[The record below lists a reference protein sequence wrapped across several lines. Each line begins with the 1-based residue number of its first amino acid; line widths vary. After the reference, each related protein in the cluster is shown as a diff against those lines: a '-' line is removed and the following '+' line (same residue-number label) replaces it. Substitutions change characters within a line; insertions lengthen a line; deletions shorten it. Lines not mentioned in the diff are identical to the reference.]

1 MKYRTHISRLLWTG
15 MIVSCLALSLS
26 SASNDMVS
34 LDAILKRLA
43 VFEHGGGEEPLFQ
56 LRDYVLSHKQSP
68 EARQACEETLVT
80 FLRGTATA
88 DGKRAVCRSLR
99 LIGSGYSVPILAGML
114 SDGERSDMA
123 RYALENIPGT
133 EADAALISALNKT
146 RGPLRAGTIA
156 SLGQRRSAGAVSPL
170 KILFAGSDGETAAAA
185 GTALGQIG
193 DSKATEALIAALE
206 RMEEPLKSVAASALL
221 RCAEDRMAENLPN
234 RALVLYDRVLRARIP
249 LNLKR
254 AALRGKIASA
264 GSESPRMLMDILSG
278 RDDSLYETAISMVP
292 VVFDTADLPFLRR
305 RFPDLPAGSQ
315 RQILTLFAA
324 FPAREVRSTVI
335 AAAGS
340 SDPGVRLEALRVL
353 AKVGD
358 GTTVPL
364 LAERAFRGR
373 GEEQASARASLR
385 AMPGSDADAA
395 ILDLLGRASP
405 GVRAELIQAIAER
418 RIPAGK
424 ARLMELAASAEASDR
439 LASIRG
445 LRILAGM
452 EDFVQL
458 LNLLP
463 ALDDETEKEEM
474 ENTSAAVALKSGR
487 RELRAATVR
496 GILAHTDEARH
507 RGPLIRVLGK
517 IGDDGSLPLLRNFL
531 ESGDAGLVDSAMRA
545 LADWPTAT
553 ARDDLFV
560 LARTASSLA
569 HRVLALRAFV
579 RLTGFES
586 FRRPQAVVESLAQV
600 LPLAG
605 RAEERLLILGV
616 LPDFPCSE
624 ALRLA
629 ESLKADVGIGSEA
642 RAAAERIRERLSKL
656 RN

>member
-1 MKYRTHISRLLWTG
+1 MKHKTRTSRLLLVV
-15 MIVSCLALSLS
+15 MAASCLVLSLS
-26 SASNDMVS
+26 AAANDMVS

-56 LRDYVLSHKQSP
+56 LRNYVLSRKESP
-68 EARQACEETLVT
+68 EARRACEENLVT
-80 FLRGTATA
+80 FLCGSATA
-88 DGKRAVCRSLR
+88 AGKRAVCRQLR
-99 LIGSGYSVPILAGML
+99 LIGSGYSVPILARML
-114 SDGERSDMA
+114 SERETSDMA

-133 EADAALISALNKT
+133 EADVALISALNKT
-146 RGPLRAGTIA
+146 RGSQRVGIIA
-156 SLGQRRSAGAVSPL
+156 SLGQRRSSGAVSPL
-170 KILFAGSDGETAAAA
+170 KILFGGPDGETAVAAV
-185 GTALGQIG
+185 TALGQIG
-193 DSKATEALIAALE
+193 DSKATEALTAALE
-206 RMEEPLKSVAASALL
+206 RMKEPLKSVAASALL

-234 RALVLYDRVLRARIP
+234 RALVLFDRVFRARIP
-249 LNLKR
+249 LNLKC

-264 GSESPRMLMDILSG
+264 GSEASRMLMETLSG

-292 VVFDTADLPFLRR
+292 VVLTTANLPFLLR
-305 RFPDLPAGSQ
+305 RFPDLPARSQ
-315 RQILTLFAA
+315 RQILTLFSG
-324 FPAREVRSTVI
+324 FPAREVRSTVT

-358 GTTVPL
+358 GTTVPF
-364 LAERAFRGR
+364 LAERAARGR

-395 ILDLLGRASP
+395 ILDLLGSASP
-405 GVRAELIQAIAER
+405 GIRAELIQAIAER

-424 ARLMELAASAEASDR
+424 ARLLELAASAEASDR

-445 LRILAGM
+445 LRILAGV
-452 EDFVQL
+452 EDFVPL

-463 ALDDETEKEEM
+463 ELDDETEKEEM
-474 ENTSAAVALKSGR
+474 ENTSAAVALRSGR
-487 RELRAATVR
+487 LELRAATVR
-496 GILAHTDEARH
+496 GVLAHTEDARN

-531 ESGDAGLVDSAMRA
+531 ESGDAGLIDSAVRT

-553 ARDDLFV
+553 ARDDLLV
-560 LARTASSLA
+560 LARSASSLA

-579 RLTGFES
+579 RLTGLES
-586 FRRPQAVVESLAQV
+586 FRRPQAVVESLAQA

-605 RAEERLLILGV
+605 RVEERLLILGV

-629 ESLKADVGIGSEA
+629 ESLTADAGIGSEA
-642 RAAAERIRERLSKL
+642 RVAAERIRERLGKL